1 MHVPARRRASKREE
15 PGSLC
20 GQPPRTLPQHDR
32 APVRERPARVHDTT
46 RSHVRLRVQELGQ
59 LLSALVRGFSPVRE
73 SAVEYSQELEH
84 SQGARRTRS
93 IRSTAHFEALRALL
107 RPYLSGPIG
116 PVLPEGAAWGR
127 EGRSPRV
134 IGLPNRHLSS
144 PLELD
149 KHR

>member
-1 MHVPARRRASKREE
+1 MGQKRYTAEQII
-15 PGSLC
+15 GK
-20 GQPPRTLPQHDR
+20 
-32 APVRERPARVHDTT
+32 
-46 RSHVRLRVQELGQ
+46 LRIHELGQ
-59 LLSALVRGFSPVRE
+59 LLAALVRGFSPVRE
-73 SAVEYSQELEH
+73 SAVEYSQELERAPP
-84 SQGARRTRS
+84 GARIARS
-93 IRSTAHFEALRALL
+93 LRSTAHFKALRALL